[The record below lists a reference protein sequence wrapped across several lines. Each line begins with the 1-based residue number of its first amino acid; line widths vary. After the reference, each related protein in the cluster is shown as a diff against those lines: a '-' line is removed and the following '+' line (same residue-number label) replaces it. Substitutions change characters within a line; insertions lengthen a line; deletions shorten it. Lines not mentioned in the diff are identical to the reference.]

1 MKRVFSTLLM
11 SFMFLAVQAQ
21 IHTPVKWKIKLE
33 DSGKP
38 EKEIVFTAVADKGWH
53 LYDMNLPAGGPV
65 STSITYET
73 MKGAE
78 LVGKVVSSVAPT
90 SVYDELFAM
99 NLRWY
104 SGTVTFTQKIKV
116 TDAKAFKLA
125 GELEFMACNDETCLP
140 PERVEFSF
148 NRKNIT
154 MTDAGVVA
162 GESDDQAAADSLS
175 LAQGADSL
183 SVSADGENA
192 GQLVNPTKIAE
203 ALSDNVDL
211 WTPVIDE
218 LKAFGESPLDGTDS
232 SLLFIFLAGFA
243 GGFIALLT
251 PCVWPMI
258 PMTVSFFLKRTKNKK
273 KAIKDAVM
281 YGVSI
286 IVIYLALGL
295 LITGI
300 FGASALNDLSTNAV
314 FNLLFF
320 ALLVLFAVSFFG
332 AFEMVLPSSWTN
344 KLDAKAD
351 STSGILSIFFMAF
364 TLALVSF
371 SCTGPIIGTLLVQAA
386 SMGSIVAPAV
396 GMFGFAFA
404 LAIPFSVFAIFPN
417 MLQSMP
423 KSGGWLNSV
432 KVVLG
437 FLELALA
444 LKFFSV
450 ADLAYGWRILDRET
464 FLVLWIV
471 IFAMLGFYLLGKIRF
486 SHDSELKY
494 VSVPRLFMAIVSLSF
509 AVYMVPGLWGAPL
522 KSISAFAPPL
532 YTQDFNLYEDEVH
545 AQFDDYEA
553 GMAYAKKNNKPVMI
567 DFSGYGCVNC
577 RKMEASVWTNPGV
590 KQIIENDYVL
600 ITLFVDDKT
609 KLPEVIEIE
618 EHGKTRKLKTVGDKW
633 SYLQRSKFG
642 ANAQPFYVLLDNN
655 GKPLSHSYAYDE
667 DVNKY
672 IQFLQGGL
680 KNYKK

>member
-148 NRKNIT
+148 NRKHIT

-175 LAQGADSL
+175 LALGTDSL
-183 SVSADGENA
+183 SVSADGETA

-203 ALSDNVDL
+203 VLSDNVDL

-218 LKAFGESPLDGTDS
+218 LKAFGESPLDGSDS

-494 VSVPRLFMAIVSLSF
+494 VSVPRLFMAIVSLAF

-642 ANAQPFYVLLDNN
+642 ANAQPFYVLHDNN

>member
-175 LAQGADSL
+175 LAQGTDSL

>member
-154 MTDAGVVA
+154 ITDAGVVA
-162 GESDDQAAADSLS
+162 GESDDQAVADSLS
-175 LAQGADSL
+175 LAQGTDSL

-494 VSVPRLFMAIVSLSF
+494 VSVPRLFMAIVSLAF

>member
-1 MKRVFSTLLM
+1 
-11 SFMFLAVQAQ
+11 
-21 IHTPVKWKIKLE
+21 
-33 DSGKP
+33 
-38 EKEIVFTAVADKGWH
+38 
-53 LYDMNLPAGGPV
+53 
-65 STSITYET
+65 
-73 MKGAE
+73 
-78 LVGKVVSSVAPT
+78 
-90 SVYDELFAM
+90 
-99 NLRWY
+99 
-104 SGTVTFTQKIKV
+104 
-116 TDAKAFKLA
+116 
-125 GELEFMACNDETCLP
+125 
-140 PERVEFSF
+140 
-148 NRKNIT
+148 

-175 LAQGADSL
+175 LAQGTDSL

-364 TLALVSF
+364 TLSR
-371 SCTGPIIGTLLVQAA
+371 TLT
-386 SMGSIVAPAV
+386 
-396 GMFGFAFA
+396 AF
-404 LAIPFSVFAIFPN
+404 
-417 MLQSMP
+417 
-423 KSGGWLNSV
+423 W
-432 KVVLG
+432 
-437 FLELALA
+437 
-444 LKFFSV
+444 
-450 ADLAYGWRILDRET
+450 Y
-464 FLVLWIV
+464 
-471 IFAMLGFYLLGKIRF
+471 
-486 SHDSELKY
+486 
-494 VSVPRLFMAIVSLSF
+494 
-509 AVYMVPGLWGAPL
+509 
-522 KSISAFAPPL
+522 
-532 YTQDFNLYEDEVH
+532 
-545 AQFDDYEA
+545 
-553 GMAYAKKNNKPVMI
+553 
-567 DFSGYGCVNC
+567 
-577 RKMEASVWTNPGV
+577 
-590 KQIIENDYVL
+590 
-600 ITLFVDDKT
+600 
-609 KLPEVIEIE
+609 
-618 EHGKTRKLKTVGDKW
+618 
-633 SYLQRSKFG
+633 
-642 ANAQPFYVLLDNN
+642 
-655 GKPLSHSYAYDE
+655 
-667 DVNKY
+667 
-672 IQFLQGGL
+672 
-680 KNYKK
+680 

>member
-162 GESDDQAAADSLS
+162 GESDDQASADSLS
-175 LAQGADSL
+175 LAQGTDSL

-396 GMFGFAFA
+396 GMFG
-404 LAIPFSVFAIFPN
+404 
-417 MLQSMP
+417 
-423 KSGGWLNSV
+423 
-432 KVVLG
+432 
-437 FLELALA
+437 
-444 LKFFSV
+444 
-450 ADLAYGWRILDRET
+450 
-464 FLVLWIV
+464 
-471 IFAMLGFYLLGKIRF
+471 
-486 SHDSELKY
+486 
-494 VSVPRLFMAIVSLSF
+494 
-509 AVYMVPGLWGAPL
+509 
-522 KSISAFAPPL
+522 
-532 YTQDFNLYEDEVH
+532 
-545 AQFDDYEA
+545 
-553 GMAYAKKNNKPVMI
+553 
-567 DFSGYGCVNC
+567 
-577 RKMEASVWTNPGV
+577 
-590 KQIIENDYVL
+590 
-600 ITLFVDDKT
+600 
-609 KLPEVIEIE
+609 
-618 EHGKTRKLKTVGDKW
+618 
-633 SYLQRSKFG
+633 
-642 ANAQPFYVLLDNN
+642 
-655 GKPLSHSYAYDE
+655 
-667 DVNKY
+667 
-672 IQFLQGGL
+672 
-680 KNYKK
+680 

>member
-175 LAQGADSL
+175 LAQGTDSL

-192 GQLVNPTKIAE
+192 RQLVNPTKIAE

-218 LKAFGESPLDGTDS
+218 LKAFGESPLDGSDS

-494 VSVPRLFMAIVSLSF
+494 VSVPRLFMAIVSLAF